1 MLYREYRDNNRHRRH
16 DTNQGHIV
24 NTGTVTNNVG
34 TITNTGTI
42 ANRNG
47 IITNSCAGVFVNT
60 GTLTGAPVQDT
71 CQASQSGSAPV
82 SSGSVST
89 QTFSTTGITVSVS
102 GTTGTTESIGAQ
114 RYPARPSNSGTS
126 PFGPASG
133 LAMKFYDVGISGV
146 TGGTAHVCV
155 SSTYVGTNTVIDY
168 YSSDSWS
175 QAASISDTAAT
186 NTTTGMV
193 CGNIPVSRSTGYPLV
208 IGDPQSATTTSSTT
222 TGVFTLVRQPQE

>member
-1 MLYREYRDNNRHRRH
+1 MLYREYRDNNQHRRH
-16 DTNQGHIV
+16 DHQSRSHRKHGHD
-24 NTGTVTNNVG
+24 TNNVG

-102 GTTGTTESIGAQ
+102 GTTGTTESISTQQYAAQ
-114 RYPARPSNSGTS
+114 PSNSGTS
-126 PFGPASG
+126 PLGPASG

-146 TGGTAHVCV
+146 TGGTAHVCI

-193 CGNIPVSRSTGYPLV
+193 CGNVPVSGLTGISLGY
-208 IGDPQSATTTSSTT
+208 
-222 TGVFTLVRQPQE
+222 R